1 MMEFIFKFLCTI
13 VCGMCFSLGGTSF
26 IEERRFTMPVIL
38 SYLILLMTWKWYIAL
53 MVIPVMG
60 TLTLGYFG
68 PKFWGRGSWL
78 ALQAFVI
85 GLGLT
90 IFHYLTWPIYVGYIL
105 GALLLAGFGYNW
117 TQKYGDFIFGSWLGL
132 IVWFIGKGL

>member
-1 MMEFIFKFLCTI
+1 MMEFIFKLLCNI
-13 VCGMCFSLGGTSF
+13 VCGMCFSWGGTSF

-38 SYLILLMTWKWYIAL
+38 SFLILLMTWKWYIA
-53 MVIPVMG
+53 
-60 TLTLGYFG
+60 
-68 PKFWGRGSWL
+68 
-78 ALQAFVI
+78 
-85 GLGLT
+85 
-90 IFHYLTWPIYVGYIL
+90 YIL